1 MKFSAEEVFREIES
15 QAPSFGVPANVAR
28 AFLLAE
34 NTADG
39 KLKPGS
45 TFNGAAVSPKSARGV
60 FQTLPSTE
68 AALQEQGFLPSGWK
82 FSPTDLS
89 GQVSAG
95 LAALKEMTGR
105 QKNPG
110 DIRELGAMYN
120 GGTAA
125 WQNYLSGKLEAIPGE
140 TKNYWNKL
148 TNGMGSEKPMG
159 AQAIERAAMG
169 GAASS
174 PANSG
179 DLTGTS
185 SPASTSSS
193 SSSRSSVRTNV
204 WNNPELFAQT
214 MLSGAQV
221 VGAGGSIDSAISAL
235 TGLAAQRA
243 VAEQN
248 QQAAIQ
254 QGAAAAGQAT
264 MDEYAISASNA
275 ARKNAILMAGQI
287 HPDQANNRVNQ
298 AFDKINQL
306 DFQLEPLA
314 KEIDARMAVGLFDNP
329 LEFIINQVRLPG
341 MVGQYN
347 AGVRE
352 QNRAIQSAQQI
363 QSLAGT
369 QQSLTSATDADAI
382 SRAGISK
389 AAAIA
394 AQSQEALA
402 KAQQEHAGAAAR
414 DAANLATL
422 EGQKFEFN
430 ARMLQFTKEVQTA
443 KEGMSEREAAK
454 TEMKM
459 RVDKINTYLKMI
471 GSTQQH
477 TVESY
482 KLMPTAEREMLFNAA
497 GRGIIAPSFSE
508 AATIIEEKGSL
519 AGIAQGGDAAT
530 VSWFRKVVDEANMK
544 TKQDLALATPQAK
557 VTGKMPNKDAVFKA
571 NMDTIQERFRGEA
584 NDMST
589 ASASNPLKLDMV
601 AASKNPALAKNPVAV
616 FVNTYGPG
624 SANPVLLQLD
634 EKKLFDRFTAAVTNG
649 AMTPVQA
656 SQALHEFYTV
666 GSQAQ
671 AMATKYGLF
680 GIEKPKDYTV
690 VLPNPGMFSFDRQP
704 GGTVDMLKLSSIEQ
718 YLTKSI
724 AVDAG
729 KNFRFNQRNS
739 DLESQVKHQQQLNT
753 PAP

>member
-15 QAPSFGVPANVAR
+15 QAPGFGVPANVAR

-125 WQNYLSGKLEAIPGE
+125 WKNYLSGKLEAIPGE

-169 GAASS
+169 GSASS

-185 SPASTSSS
+185 SPGSTSRG
-193 SSSRSSVRTNV
+193 SSSRSSIRTNV

-275 ARKNAILMAGQI
+275 ARKNAILMSGQI

-443 KEGMSEREAAK
+443 TEGMIEREAAK

-482 KLMPTAEREMLFNAA
+482 KLMPTAEREQLFNAA

-508 AATIIEEKGSL
+508 AATIIDEKGSL
-519 AGIAQGGDAAT
+519 QGIAQGGDAAA

-544 TKQDLALATPQAK
+544 TKQDLALATQQAK

-571 NMDTIQERFRGEA
+571 NMDIIQERFRGEA

-656 SQALHEFYTV
+656 AQALHEFYTV

>member
-15 QAPSFGVPANVAR
+15 QAPGFGVPANVAR

-95 LAALKEMTGR
+95 LAALKEMSGR

-169 GAASS
+169 GSASS

-185 SPASTSSS
+185 SPGSTSSG
-193 SSSRSSVRTNV
+193 SSSRSSIRTNV

-275 ARKNAILMAGQI
+275 ARKNAILMSGQI

-382 SRAGISK
+382 SRAGVSK

-443 KEGMSEREAAK
+443 TEGMSEREAAK

-519 AGIAQGGDAAT
+519 AGIAQGGDAAA

-544 TKQDLALATPQAK
+544 TKQDLAVAMNTAK

-571 NMDTIQERFRGEA
+571 NMDIIQERFRGEA

-656 SQALHEFYTV
+656 AQALHEFYTV
-666 GSQAQ
+666 GSQEQ

-690 VLPNPGMFSFDRQP
+690 VLPNPGMFSFSRQP

>member
-185 SPASTSSS
+185 SPGSTSRG
-193 SSSRSSVRTNV
+193 SSSRSSTRTNV

-243 VAEQN
+243 VAEQK

-275 ARKNAILMAGQI
+275 ARKNAILMSGQI

-369 QQSLTSATDADAI
+369 QQSLTNATDADAI
-382 SRAGISK
+382 TRAGISK

-443 KEGMSEREAAK
+443 TEGRSEREAVK

-508 AATIIEEKGSL
+508 AATIIDEKGSL
-519 AGIAQGGDAAT
+519 QGIAQGGDAAA
-530 VSWFRKVVDEANMK
+530 VSWFRKVVDEANLK
-544 TKQDLALATPQAK
+544 TKQDLALATQQAK

-571 NMDTIQERFRGEA
+571 NMDIIQERFRGEA

-656 SQALHEFYTV
+656 AQALHEFYTV

-729 KNFRFNQRNS
+729 RNFRFNQRNS
-739 DLESQVKHQQQLNT
+739 DLEGQVKHQQQLNT

>member
-95 LAALKEMTGR
+95 LAALKEMSGR

-169 GAASS
+169 GASS

-185 SPASTSSS
+185 SPGSTSSG
-193 SSSRSSVRTNV
+193 SRSRSNIRTNV

-235 TGLAAQRA
+235 TGLAARRA
-243 VAEQN
+243 VAEQK

-275 ARKNAILMAGQI
+275 ARKNAILMSGQI

-402 KAQQEHAGAAAR
+402 RAQQEHAGAAAR

-443 KEGMSEREAAK
+443 TEGMSAQEAAK

-508 AATIIEEKGSL
+508 AATIIDEKGSL

-530 VSWFRKVVDEANMK
+530 VSWFRKVVDEANLK
-544 TKQDLALATPQAK
+544 TKQDLALATQQAK

-571 NMDTIQERFRGEA
+571 NMDIIQERFRGEA

-656 SQALHEFYTV
+656 AQALHEFYTV

-671 AMATKYGLF
+671 AMAGRTEVLSVQAAGHGPCRRVRCPEGLCAATLALLQH
-680 GIEKPKDYTV
+680 E
-690 VLPNPGMFSFDRQP
+690 
-704 GGTVDMLKLSSIEQ
+704 
-718 YLTKSI
+718 
-724 AVDAG
+724 
-729 KNFRFNQRNS
+729 
-739 DLESQVKHQQQLNT
+739 
-753 PAP
+753 

>member
-95 LAALKEMTGR
+95 LAALKEMSGR

-169 GAASS
+169 GSASS

-185 SPASTSSS
+185 SPGSTSSG
-193 SSSRSSVRTNV
+193 SRSRSNIRTNV

-275 ARKNAILMAGQI
+275 ARKNAILMSGQI

-369 QQSLTSATDADAI
+369 QQSLTNATDADAI

-443 KEGMSEREAAK
+443 TEGMSEREAAK

-482 KLMPTAEREMLFNAA
+482 KLMPTAEREQLFNAA

-508 AATIIEEKGSL
+508 AATIIDEKGSL
-519 AGIAQGGDAAT
+519 QGIAQGGDAAT
-530 VSWFRKVVDEANMK
+530 VSWFRKVVDEANLK

-557 VTGKMPNKDAVFKA
+557 ITGKMPNKDAVFKA
-571 NMDTIQERFRGEA
+571 NMDSIQERFRGEA

-634 EKKLFDRFTAAVTNG
+634 EKKLFDRFTAAIANG

-666 GSQAQ
+666 GSQEQ

-739 DLESQVKHQQQLNT
+739 DLEGQVKHQQQLNT

>member
-15 QAPSFGVPANVAR
+15 QAPGFGVPTNVAR

-169 GAASS
+169 GSASS

-185 SPASTSSS
+185 SPGSTSSG
-193 SSSRSSVRTNV
+193 SRSRSNIRTNV

-275 ARKNAILMAGQI
+275 ARKNAILMSGQI

-382 SRAGISK
+382 TRAGISK

-443 KEGMSEREAAK
+443 TEGMSAQEAAK

-508 AATIIEEKGSL
+508 AATIIDEKGSL
-519 AGIAQGGDAAT
+519 AGIAQGGDAAA
-530 VSWFRKVVDEANMK
+530 VSWFRKVVDEANLK
-544 TKQDLALATPQAK
+544 TKQDLALATQQAK

-571 NMDTIQERFRGEA
+571 NMDIIQERFRGEA

-634 EKKLFDRFTAAVTNG
+634 EKKLFDRFTAAIANG

-680 GIEKPKDYTV
+680 GIENPKDYTV

-739 DLESQVKHQQQLNT
+739 DLEGQVKHQQQLNT

>member
-15 QAPSFGVPANVAR
+15 QAPGFGVPANVAR

-185 SPASTSSS
+185 SPGSTSSG
-193 SSSRSSVRTNV
+193 SSSRSRIPTNV

-275 ARKNAILMAGQI
+275 ARKNAILMSGQI

-369 QQSLTSATDADAI
+369 QQSLTNATDADAI
-382 SRAGISK
+382 TRAGISK

-443 KEGMSEREAAK
+443 TEGMSAQEAAK

-508 AATIIEEKGSL
+508 AATIIDEKGSL
-519 AGIAQGGDAAT
+519 QGIAQGGDAAA
-530 VSWFRKVVDEANMK
+530 VSWFRKVVDEANLK
-544 TKQDLALATPQAK
+544 TKQDLALATQQAK
-557 VTGKMPNKDAVFKA
+557 VTGKMPNRDAVFKA
-571 NMDTIQERFRGEA
+571 NMDIIQERFRGEA

-656 SQALHEFYTV
+656 AQALHEFYTV

-729 KNFRFNQRNS
+729 RNFRFNQRNS
-739 DLESQVKHQQQLNT
+739 DLEGQVKHQQQLNT

>member
-15 QAPSFGVPANVAR
+15 QAPGFGVPANVAR

-95 LAALKEMTGR
+95 LAALKEMSGR

-185 SPASTSSS
+185 SPGSTSSG
-193 SSSRSSVRTNV
+193 SSSRSSIRTNV

-275 ARKNAILMAGQI
+275 ARKNAILMSGQI

-382 SRAGISK
+382 SRAGVSK

-443 KEGMSEREAAK
+443 TEGMSEREAAK

-508 AATIIEEKGSL
+508 AATIIDEKGSL

-530 VSWFRKVVDEANMK
+530 VSWFRKVVDEANLK
-544 TKQDLALATPQAK
+544 TKQDLALATQQAK

-571 NMDTIQERFRGEA
+571 NMDIIQERFRGEA

-666 GSQAQ
+666 GSQEQ

-690 VLPNPGMFSFDRQP
+690 VLPNPGMFSFSRQP